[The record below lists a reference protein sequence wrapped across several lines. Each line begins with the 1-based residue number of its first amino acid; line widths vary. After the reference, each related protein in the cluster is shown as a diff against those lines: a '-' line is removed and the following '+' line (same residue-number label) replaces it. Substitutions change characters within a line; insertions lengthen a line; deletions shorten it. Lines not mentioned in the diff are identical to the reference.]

1 MKLISAICL
10 LAGKSLAEEAV
21 KELKTVEYATPE
33 VPAGAHLFE
42 SFDAGLPASFVK
54 TAGSKQDEEGGKYRT
69 VETESFIYWFW
80 LEKSIIFTF
89 AIFWHFYSTVR
100 SPVKSLLKLLKQTL

>member
-69 VETESFIYWFW
+69 VETESFIYLF
-80 LEKSIIFTF
+80 
-89 AIFWHFYSTVR
+89 
-100 SPVKSLLKLLKQTL
+100 